1 MRGAALVRVV
11 LTLIAVISASIVA
24 PRALCGRRADAAFD
38 GLPDEVL
45 PLSRTVTEYVDA
57 GVMPDAFHTG
67 SARFDGEW
75 AYGTLVMSVLGLS
88 QVALARPPEERGA
101 FVVTLRRA
109 TTQLLDP
116 RVRAFGTVAWGND
129 AMAELPGGRGHAYL
143 GYAAL
148 AVSLA
153 RLVDPELPVRA
164 QHDALIAALARRLDE
179 APHGVFETYPG
190 ESYPPDVAMAIGAVA
205 LHARIGSDPGR
216 GARARAHAHAHAH
229 ATKLVTRYVDP
240 SSGLLVQSVSAETG
254 ASRDAPRGSGT
265 ALAAYALSFAD
276 ADASRALGAALAR
289 STTGVLGFGAVRE
302 HAPGQPGHGDIDSGP
317 VVLGVS
323 VSATGFALASARLA
337 RDRAWFTSL
346 HRTAHL
352 FGVPVR
358 TGERARYLTGG
369 PLGNAILLAM
379 ITAGPGSLREEAP

>member
-1 MRGAALVRVV
+1 MRRVAVIRVV

-24 PRALCGRRADAAFD
+24 PRAICGRRAAAAFE
-38 GLPDEVL
+38 GLPDEVQ

-205 LHARIGSDPGR
+205 LSARIASDPGR
-216 GARARAHAHAHAH
+216 GARARGHAA
-229 ATKLVTRYVDP
+229 KLVARYIDP

-254 ASRDAPRGSGT
+254 APRDAPRGSGT
-265 ALAAYALSFAD
+265 ALAAYALAFAD

-289 STTGVLGFGAVRE
+289 ATTGVLGFGAVRE

-323 VSATGFALASARLA
+323 VSATGFALSSARLA

-358 TGERARYLTGG
+358 EGERMRYLTGG

-379 ITAGPGSLREEAP
+379 ITVGPGSLREETP